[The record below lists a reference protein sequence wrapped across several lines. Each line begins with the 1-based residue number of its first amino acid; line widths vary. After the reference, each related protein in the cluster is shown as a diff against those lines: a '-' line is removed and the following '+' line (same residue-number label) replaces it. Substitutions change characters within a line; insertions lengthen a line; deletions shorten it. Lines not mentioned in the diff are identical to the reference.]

1 MQVLIDRDPYL
12 DRPENA
18 YWFTRG
24 IWPCAWIHCP
34 EVTTPP
40 FVVAYRRQFTVEQDT
55 TFRIHVT
62 ADERY
67 ELFLDGARIGR
78 GSERG
83 DPRNWFFETY
93 DLDLHAGQHMLV
105 ALVWTLGAASPIS
118 QMSVHPGLLVAPQED
133 EYQPLLGTGVA
144 AWEAKLLDGYQ
155 FVNTARRNTYFAV
168 GSTMV
173 MDGNQIPWGFERGAG
188 DGWRPVVTLGPGA
201 NGSARF
207 DYPPLHLLK
216 PATLPPMLDQPCPP
230 GTVRS
235 ITAPPDENTA
245 TIMIRQPDH
254 IEAEQE
260 GWTALLQ
267 DQQPL
272 TIPPETRRR
281 VIIDLENYYC
291 AYPELVVA
299 GGSGSMLRLAWTEAL
314 YNEPEARTK
323 GNRNQIDNKYFIG
336 LYDTFL
342 PDGGAGRSF
351 RPLWW
356 RCGRYMELVLT
367 TTAAPLTIERVALHE
382 TRYPL
387 EMETSFAASDPR
399 MEQVVPIMVRA
410 LQMCA
415 HETYMDCPYYEQMMY
430 TGDTRLEAL
439 ATYVISRDDRLPRK
453 ALRMFDASRL
463 PGGLTQSRYPSREA
477 QMIPPFSLWWVAMV
491 YDYALWRDD
500 MATVRDLMPGVRA
513 VLDRYHSFVNADG
526 LVEAPPGWNFMD
538 WVTEWRGGV
547 PPDGELGV
555 SGVVNWQLAL
565 VLTMAAQL
573 ETWVGEEALAAR
585 ARSRA
590 ETLVSKLIERFW
602 DEGRGMFADDMAHQH
617 FSEHTQCIAILSGL
631 LDPARQA
638 RVADGL
644 LHSADL
650 ARATIYFS
658 HYLLETY
665 TALGRMDALFER
677 LQLWLDL
684 PRQGFTTTPEQPE
697 PSRSD
702 CHAWGAH
709 PLFHFFASIMGIRP
723 DAPGFRHVAI
733 RPQLGEL
740 TAISGTL
747 VHPRGQITADLRV
760 EQGKLTGEITLPD
773 GVEGS
778 LIIGDRATPLTS
790 GRNSVAAA
798 TCNV

>member
-1 MQVLIDRDPYL
+1 VQVLIDRDPYL
-12 DRPENA
+12 DRPENS

-24 IWPCAWIHCP
+24 LWPCAWIHCLAA
-34 EVTTPP
+34 TTPP
-40 FVVAYRRQFTVEQDT
+40 FVVAYRRQFMVEHGT
-55 TFRIHVT
+55 TMRIHVT

-67 ELFLDGARIGR
+67 ELFLDGQRIGR

-93 DLDLHAGQHMLV
+93 DLNVQAGQHMLV
-105 ALVWTLGAASPIS
+105 ALVWTLGTQSPIS
-118 QMSVHPGLLVAPQED
+118 QMSVRPGLLVAPQAD
-133 EYQPLLGTGVA
+133 EHQPLLGTGVA
-144 AWEAKLLDGYQ
+144 AWEAKLLDGFQ
-155 FVNTARRNTYFAV
+155 FIDTARRNTYFAV
-168 GSTMV
+168 GATMRI
-173 MDGNQIPWGFERGAG
+173 DGNRLPWGFERGAK
-188 DGWRPVVTLGPGA
+188 LGPGA

-207 DYPPLHLLK
+207 DYPPLHMLK
-216 PATLPPMLDQPCPP
+216 PATLPPMRDRPCPP

-235 ITAPPDENTA
+235 ITAPPDDDTA
-245 TIMIRQPDH
+245 TMPVRQADH
-254 IEAEQE
+254 INAEQPP
-260 GWTALLQ
+260 WTALLRHE
-267 DQQPL
+267 QPL

-281 VIIDLENYYC
+281 VIIDLDNYYC
-291 AYPELVVA
+291 AYPELVVT
-299 GGSGSMLRLAWTEAL
+299 GGKGSTVRLAWTEAL

-323 GNRNQIDNKYFIG
+323 GNRNEIDNKYFIG
-336 LYDTFL
+336 LYDMFL
-342 PDGGAGRSF
+342 PDGGVGRSF

-356 RCGRYMELVLT
+356 RSGRYMELLV
-367 TTAAPLTIERVALHE
+367 TTAAEPLTIERVALHE

-387 EMETSFAASDPR
+387 EMETTFAASDAR
-399 MEQVVPIMVRA
+399 MEQIVPIMVRA

-430 TGDTRLEAL
+430 TGDTRLEVL
-439 ATYVISRDDRLPRK
+439 ATYMISRDDRLPLK

-463 PGGLTQSRYPSREA
+463 PGGMTQSRYPSREA
-477 QMIPPFSLWWVAMV
+477 QMIPGFSLWWVAMV

-538 WVTEWRGGV
+538 WVGEWPGGV

-555 SGVVNWQLAL
+555 SGVINWQFAL

-573 ETWVGEEALAAR
+573 ETWVGEDALAAR
-585 ARSRA
+585 ARRRA
-590 ETLVSKLIERFW
+590 EALAQRLTGRFW
-602 DEGRGMFADDMAHQH
+602 DEGRGMFADDLARQR
-617 FSEHTQCIAILSGL
+617 FSEHTQCMAILSGL
-631 LDPARQA
+631 LDEVRQA

-650 ARATIYFS
+650 ARTTIYFS
-658 HYLLETY
+658 HYLLETC
-665 TALGRMDALFER
+665 TALGHMDALFER

-684 PRQGFTTTPEQPE
+684 PGQGFKTTPEQPE

-709 PLFHFFASIMGIRP
+709 PLFHYFASIMGIRP
-723 DAPGFRHVAI
+723 AAPGFQHVTM
-733 RPQLGEL
+733 RPQLGPL
-740 TAISGTL
+740 TAIRGTL
-747 VHPRGQITADLRV
+747 VHPRGQIMADLRV
-760 EQGKLTGEITLPD
+760 EQGRLTGAITLPD

-778 LIIGDRATPLTS
+778 LIIGNRTTALAG
-790 GRNSVAAA
+790 GRNSVAVAI
-798 TCNV
+798 